1 MPKTMPTGIIRSPM
15 YTGNPRIIGQT
26 RRCGYQARDSR
37 LQFQLFALCKQL
49 TISSFNGAQLLL
61 EVNHGR
67 L

>member
-37 LQFQLFALCKQL
+37 LQFQLFAIRKQL
-49 TISSFNGAQLLL
+49 PITSFNGASYYL